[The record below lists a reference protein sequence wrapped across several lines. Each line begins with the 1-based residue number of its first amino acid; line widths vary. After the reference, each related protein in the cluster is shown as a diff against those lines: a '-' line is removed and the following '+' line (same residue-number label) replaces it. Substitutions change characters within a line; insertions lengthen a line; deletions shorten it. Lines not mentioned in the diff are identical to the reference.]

1 MNGVQTELNCKPNVK
16 RCKRFVF
23 PEYSPLLYHN
33 TLKTKAIKL
42 FQADHILT
50 RFVFPPLHSI
60 EVESVASV
68 YFTQS
73 DTYSLRVEGE
83 KKWVDQTKCTVKD
96 GVLLIAWAEKG
107 KKTTRNV
114 NGLSIYISAP
124 DLQKVAFEGVG
135 SFNCKSRLNLK
146 DVKFDVEGVGSLH
159 VTDLRA
165 RNVQVSLEGVG
176 SGELAVDCEH
186 LDASIEGVGSLTLS
200 GKAKSAQISKD
211 GIGSVSTRRLKVGE

>member
-1 MNGVQTELNCKPNVK
+1 MKKIASIFMGLVMIFLCATCISAKGSSDDKVSETRSV
-16 RCKRFVF
+16 
-23 PEYSPLLYHN
+23 SP
-33 TLKTKAIKL
+33 
-42 FQADHILT
+42 F
-50 RFVFPPLHSI
+50 HSI

-114 NGLSIYISAP
+114 NGLSIYVSAP

-146 DVKFDVEGVGSLH
+146 DVKFDVEGVGSLK
-159 VTDLRA
+159 VADLHA
-165 RNVQVSLEGVG
+165 RNVKVALEGVG
-176 SGELAVDCEH
+176 SGELTVDCDQ
-186 LDASIEGVGSLTLS
+186 LDASVEGVGSLTLS
-200 GKAKSAQISKD
+200 GKARSAHISKD

>member
-1 MNGVQTELNCKPNVK
+1 MKKIASIFIGLVMIFLCATCISAKGSSDDKVSE
-16 RCKRFVF
+16 
-23 PEYSPLLYHN
+23 
-33 TLKTKAIKL
+33 
-42 FQADHILT
+42 T
-50 RFVFPPLHSI
+50 RSVSAFHSI

-96 GVLLIAWAEKG
+96 GVLLITWAEKG
-107 KKTTRNV
+107 KKTTKNV
-114 NGLSIYISAP
+114 NGLSIYVSAP

-146 DVKFDVEGVGSLH
+146 DVKFDVEGVGSLK
-159 VTDLRA
+159 VADLHA
-165 RNVQVSLEGVG
+165 RNVKVALEGVG
-176 SGELAVDCEH
+176 SGELTVDCDQ
-186 LDASIEGVGSLTLS
+186 LDASVEGVGSLTLS
-200 GKAKSAQISKD
+200 GKARSAHISKD

>member
-1 MNGVQTELNCKPNVK
+1 MKKIVRILAGLVMGLMCVNCASAKSGNEEKVS
-16 RCKRFVF
+16 
-23 PEYSPLLYHN
+23 E
-33 TLKTKAIKL
+33 
-42 FQADHILT
+42 T
-50 RFVFPPLHSI
+50 R
-60 EVESVASV
+60 SVNPFH
-68 YFTQS
+68 FTQS

>member
-1 MNGVQTELNCKPNVK
+1 MKK
-16 RCKRFVF
+16 IASIFVGLVMVF
-23 PEYSPLLYHN
+23 LCATCICAKGSSEDKVSE
-33 TLKTKAIKL
+33 
-42 FQADHILT
+42 T
-50 RFVFPPLHSI
+50 RSVSAFHSI

-73 DTYSLRVEGE
+73 NTYSLRVEGE
-83 KKWVDQTKCTVKD
+83 KKWVNQTKCTVKD

-159 VTDLRA
+159 VADLHA

-176 SGELAVDCEH
+176 SGELAVDCDH

>member
-1 MNGVQTELNCKPNVK
+1 MKKIVRILASLVMGLMCVNCVSAKSGNEEKVS
-16 RCKRFVF
+16 
-23 PEYSPLLYHN
+23 E
-33 TLKTKAIKL
+33 
-42 FQADHILT
+42 T
-50 RFVFPPLHSI
+50 RSVNPFHSI
-60 EVESVASV
+60 EVESVASVASV

>member
-1 MNGVQTELNCKPNVK
+1 MKKIVRILAGLVMGLMCVNCASARSGNEEKVS
-16 RCKRFVF
+16 
-23 PEYSPLLYHN
+23 E
-33 TLKTKAIKL
+33 
-42 FQADHILT
+42 T
-50 RFVFPPLHSI
+50 RSVNPFHSI

-159 VTDLRA
+159 VADLHA
-165 RNVQVSLEGVG
+165 GMYKSVWKVWE
-176 SGELAVDCEH
+176 AVNWP
-186 LDASIEGVGSLTLS
+186 
-200 GKAKSAQISKD
+200 
-211 GIGSVSTRRLKVGE
+211 

>member
-1 MNGVQTELNCKPNVK
+1 MKKIVRILAGLVMGLMCVNCASARSGNEEKVS
-16 RCKRFVF
+16 
-23 PEYSPLLYHN
+23 E
-33 TLKTKAIKL
+33 
-42 FQADHILT
+42 T
-50 RFVFPPLHSI
+50 RSVNPFHSI

-83 KKWVDQTKCTVKD
+83 KKWVNQTKCTVKD

-135 SFNCKSRLNLK
+135 SCKDKVNVCCLTVLSIKFVDFICQPSTSSVMMSGSSICAVTNKSRLFLISLSENSK
-146 DVKFDVEGVGSLH
+146 DVFK
-159 VTDLRA
+159 
-165 RNVQVSLEGVG
+165 
-176 SGELAVDCEH
+176 
-186 LDASIEGVGSLTLS
+186 
-200 GKAKSAQISKD
+200 
-211 GIGSVSTRRLKVGE
+211 

>member
-1 MNGVQTELNCKPNVK
+1 MKKIVRILAGLVMGLTCVNCASARSGNEEKVS
-16 RCKRFVF
+16 
-23 PEYSPLLYHN
+23 E
-33 TLKTKAIKL
+33 
-42 FQADHILT
+42 T
-50 RFVFPPLHSI
+50 RSVNPFHSI

-124 DLQKVAFEGVG
+124 DLQEVTFEGVG

-146 DVKFDVEGVGSLH
+146 DVKFDVQGVGNLNVADLH
-159 VTDLRA
+159 A
-165 RNVQVSLEGVG
+165 RNVKITLEGVG
-176 SGELAVDCEH
+176 NGELTVDCDR
-186 LDASIEGVGSLTLS
+186 LDASVEGIGSLTLS
-200 GKAKSAQISKD
+200 GKARSAHISKD